1 MKVTECLN
9 TEHGVFLTQLD
20 VLERMLNDEAPP
32 VLARSGPCA
41 WRPETAVPPSGVA
54 KAPPGVP
61 SRSSDD
67 QPIASWTPRARERT
81 LARNGESTAVLERQG
96 ARHRHGL
103 SGEDSPCRQRQQ
115 RESRRWHAV
124 IHRRGRW

>member
-81 LARNGESTAVLERQG
+81 LGRNGESTAVLELFPAASGGGPAPRSRLPG
-96 ARHRHGL
+96 HDARHARL
-103 SGEDSPCRQRQQ
+103 QPLVEQDQ
-115 RESRRWHAV
+115 
-124 IHRRGRW
+124 